1 MFARAYERR
10 EVGGDRLVRA
20 RCKFLSENRIQRV
33 VMDHLPLKRPLRYCQ
48 NTIILITLISFI

>member
-48 NTIILITLISFI
+48 NTIIL